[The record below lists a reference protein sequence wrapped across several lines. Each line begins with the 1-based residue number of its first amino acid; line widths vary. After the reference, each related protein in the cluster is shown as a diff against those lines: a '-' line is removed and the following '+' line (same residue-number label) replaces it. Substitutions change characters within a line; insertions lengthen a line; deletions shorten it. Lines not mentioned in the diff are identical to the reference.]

1 MGLNLKWTDLF
12 KIVVYNKHSTCTGT
26 LYREFKLHVYDKRQ
40 MAHSGWEFRKKEN
53 EEVKTVQ
60 KILMD

>member
-1 MGLNLKWTDLF
+1 MGLHLKWTDLF
-12 KIVVYNKHSTCTGT
+12 KIVVYNKHSACTGT
-26 LYREFKLHVYDKRQ
+26 LYREFKLHVYDKQQ
-40 MAHSGWEFRKKEN
+40 MAHSGWEFRKIEN

>member
-1 MGLNLKWTDLF
+1 MGWNKVLLLLLLY
-12 KIVVYNKHSTCTGT
+12 IKHSTCTGT
-26 LYREFKLHVYDKRQ
+26 LYREFKLHVYDKQQ
-40 MAHSGWEFRKKEN
+40 MAHSGWEFRKIEN